1 MMAAPALQEEGTF
14 CKKVKQYPV
23 LFGKQLKG
31 YREKDVY
38 NQCMERSGKRNR
50 NQEVFII
57 LMQK

>member
-1 MMAAPALQEEGTF
+1 MAAPALQEEGT

-38 NQCMERSGKRNR
+38 N
-50 NQEVFII
+50 
-57 LMQK
+57 